1 MKDNYVADEL
11 LKLKQLLDSGAIT
24 QSEYDSQKSKLLN
37 EPPAVT
43 DSKQNNPAP
52 PQKKK
57 KKPGCLIVVII
68 LFVISAIVTIA
79 IQSTT
84 SNKMIID
91 MTQFSG
97 LNYEQLSQVMG
108 GPGTRDEYGV
118 PLTTVSGRSVNGAI
132 FYYPEQKLEFVIADD
147 QVIRATYSCE
157 ESPIEY
163 SSSKD
168 IMSMFGI
175 SPNSNA
181 KVTADTPAAYRVS
194 PVNDKVADFWV
205 PLMDSSN
212 KTFEMVK
219 VTYNVNYIF

>member
-24 QSEYDSQKSKLLN
+24 QSEYDSQKSKLLDA
-37 EPPAVT
+37 PPAPNE
-43 DSKQNNPAP
+43 SKQPQPSP

-68 LFVISAIVTIA
+68 LFIIAAIGTLVN
-79 IQSTT
+79 QSTT
-84 SNKMIID
+84 SNKLIVD
-91 MTQFSG
+91 MTQFSR
-97 LNYEQLSQVMG
+97 LSYDQLSQVMG
-108 GPGTRDEYGV
+108 GPGVQDEYGV

-132 FYYPEQKLEFVIADD
+132 FYYPEQKLEFIVADG
-147 QVIRATYSCE
+147 QVIRATYTSE
-157 ESPIEY
+157 ESPVEY
-163 SSSKD
+163 SSPED

-181 KVTADTPAAYRVS
+181 KVTADTPVAYRVS

-205 PLMDSSN
+205 PLMDSSS